1 MKNNNKG
8 LGRGLDALI
17 KPDFYEESSMDTSI
31 SSISINKI
39 EASDNQPR
47 TMFDEEKIQELSSSI
62 KKQGVLQPILVRKNI
77 QGKYQIIAGERRWRA
92 SIIAGLKTIPAI
104 IRDYTDSEAL
114 AIALIENL
122 QREDLNIMEQAKAL
136 ERLKNELG
144 INQEELADYIGKSRS
159 HLANTLRLINLPDQI
174 KNNISN
180 NLITA
185 GHARALLA
193 LKNHEGMLAVS
204 DEIIR
209 KKLSVRET
217 ESLIKKLGAPKKPAK
232 TKGQTETSLG
242 MKMKT
247 LVKERINQDL
257 EIKFKGT
264 AHKGQLVINYTNE
277 KQLNDFLKILEESS
291 GN

>member
-1 MKNNNKG
+1 MKKNNKG

-39 EASDNQPR
+39 EAGDNQPR

-62 KKQGVLQPILVRKNI
+62 KKQGVLQPILVRKNE

-104 IRDYTDSEAL
+104 IRDYTNSEAL

-144 INQEELADYIGKSRS
+144 INQEELADHIGKSRS

-193 LKNHEGMLAVS
+193 LKNHESMLAVS

-209 KKLSVRET
+209 KNLSVRET

-232 TKGQTETSLG
+232 TKEHTETSLG
-242 MKMKT
+242 VKMKT

-264 AHKGQLVINYTNE
+264 AHKGQLIINYTSE
-277 KQLNDFLKILEESS
+277 KQLKDFLKILE
-291 GN
+291 